1 MVLGARTRN
10 DVGCVLLYEAED
22 KEHFRFKQ
30 YITSEKPFG
39 YMWEC
44 PDLFRIDGNLF
55 LSISP
60 QGIAAEEYQYQNVYQ
75 SGYYRILGD
84 LEDYTLSPFIE
95 WDMGFDFYAP
105 QSFID
110 ESGNNQ

>member
-1 MVLGARTRN
+1 
-10 DVGCVLLYEAED
+10 
-22 KEHFRFKQ
+22 
-30 YITSEKPFG
+30 
-39 YMWEC
+39 MWEC

-75 SGYYRILGD
+75 SGYYLILGD
-84 LEDYTLSPFIE
+84 LEDYTLSPFTE

-110 ESGNNQ
+110 EAGRRILIG